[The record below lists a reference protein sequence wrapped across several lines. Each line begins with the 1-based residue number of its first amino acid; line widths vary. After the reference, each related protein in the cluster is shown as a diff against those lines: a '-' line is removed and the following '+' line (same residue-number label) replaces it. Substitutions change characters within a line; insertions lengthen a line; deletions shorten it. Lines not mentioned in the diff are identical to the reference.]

1 MISKILVLFLAV
13 DAAWVAY
20 RVFRKKTVFEWI
32 FVYWVI
38 LTIKNLCD
46 LGGIG

>member
-1 MISKILVLFLAV
+1 MITQILITLLML

-46 LGGIG
+46 LGGIR